1 MSNDD
6 WFDEYSEQAR
16 KTLHYFFALDRIR
29 DRLDGPADA
38 QLYDIRR
45 IVDAALAKPPASTF
59 SSQESKSGA

>member
-29 DRLDGPADA
+29 ARLNGPASA

-45 IVDAALAKPPASTF
+45 IVDAALARQSASSL
-59 SSQESKSGA
+59 SSQPWGSEK